1 MIMKSIRYKTVI
13 ASISLAFIVSACSDF
28 LDINKDPNNPTDV
41 SLALLLPYSQAAI
54 VGAVDNTAGGLTSH
68 TQTIVGQYTQRGTM
82 SDYGL
87 QPNDF
92 PIQIGWAQFY
102 TEALTDLNIVISKGI
117 AQESW
122 HYVGIAQVMEA
133 YVFGV
138 AVDLWG
144 DVPFSEAGLGS
155 ANPFPHYDSGE
166 DVYAGIFTMLDDAI
180 DNFEKDAPPVTS
192 DLFYG
197 GDPDQWRKLAK
208 TLKLKLL
215 NQVRLVQ
222 DVSAEVT
229 ALVNEGDL
237 ILDIEDDWELP
248 YGTSISPE
256 NRNPGFVQ
264 EWTAGGQFYYI
275 DPYFFETMN
284 GTETFFPGGN
294 IFLGISDP
302 RIPYYFFNQL
312 PTADDGA
319 AQNPCAYC
327 PSRSGTPFLS
337 IFAFSFNIDPNEGFD
352 QGRSQTVPGLY
363 PMGGRYN
370 DGAGGVASNASA
382 LTAGQVTGP
391 GNVPQRLLTSFQTK
405 YILAELALAG
415 LISGDPRAL
424 LEDAIRDSF
433 AKVNQ
438 VAPLGSAP
446 TISTTSINNYVNAVL
461 AVYDGG
467 GVELQVIMTQKWIAS
482 FGYGIDSYN
491 DYRRT
496 GFPVLHDGNTD
507 NLVVTTRTRNFPV
520 SFPHELQDLITNPNA
535 PEQRVI
541 SEDRVFWDPN

>member
-1 MIMKSIRYKTVI
+1 MKSKKIK
-13 ASISLAFIVSACSDF
+13 SILAVVALMGVLSACSDF
-28 LDINKDPNNPTDV
+28 LDINQDPNNPTDV
-41 SLALLLPYSQAAI
+41 SLALLLPYSQTSI
-54 VGAVDNTAGGLTSH
+54 VAAVDNTAGGLSSH
-68 TQTIVGQYTQRGTM
+68 TQTVIGQYTQRGFLN
-82 SDYGL
+82 DYGL

-92 PIQIGWAQFY
+92 AIAISWQQFY
-102 TEALTDLNIVISKGI
+102 VEAITDLNLIINKGTQ
-117 AQESW
+117 AESW

-133 YVFGV
+133 YAFSV

-155 ANPFPHYDSGE
+155 ENPFPNYDNGA
-166 DVYAGIFTMLDDAI
+166 DVYAGIFALLDAAVV
-180 DNFEKDAPPVTS
+180 NFGKDAPAVTS
-192 DLFYG
+192 DLFYD

-208 TLKLKLL
+208 SLKLKLL

-222 DVSAEVT
+222 NVSAEAT
-229 ALVNEGDL
+229 ALASEGDL
-237 ILDIEDDWELP
+237 ILDIDDDWELA

-275 DPYFFETMN
+275 NPHFFEMMR
-284 GTETFFPGGN
+284 GTDSFFPGGN

-302 RIPYYFFNQL
+302 RVPYYFFNQL
-312 PTADDGA
+312 PTADDAA

-327 PSRSGTPFLS
+327 PSKSGTPFLS
-337 IFAFSFNIDPNEGFD
+337 IYAFSFNIDPNEGFD

-363 PMGGRYN
+363 PIGGKYN
-370 DGAGGVASNASA
+370 DGAGGQASNASA

-391 GNVPQRLLTSFQTK
+391 GNTPQRLLTSFQTK
-405 YILAELALAG
+405 YTLAELALAG
-415 LISGDPRAL
+415 VIPGNPRVYL
-424 LEDAIRDSF
+424 QDAITDSF
-433 AKVNQ
+433 DKVNE
-438 VAPLGSAP
+438 VAALGSAP
-446 TISTTSINNYVNAVL
+446 SLSATAINNYVNAVL

-467 GVELQVIMTQKWIAS
+467 GSELQVIITQKWIAS

-507 NLVVTTRTRNFPV
+507 NLGVTTRTRNFPV
-520 SFPHELQDLITNPNA
+520 SFPHELQDIITNPNA
-535 PEQRVI
+535 PSQRVI
-541 SEDRVFWDPN
+541 SVDRVFWDPN

>member
-1 MIMKSIRYKTVI
+1 MLLIFTM
-13 ASISLAFIVSACSDF
+13 SACSDY
-28 LDINKDPNNPTDV
+28 LDINRDPNNPTDV
-41 SLALLLPYSQAAI
+41 TLALLLPYSQAAI

-68 TQTIVGQYTQRGTM
+68 TQTIMGQYTQRGLM

-87 QPNDF
+87 QANDF
-92 PIQIGWAQFY
+92 PIQIAWAQFY
-102 TEALTDLNIVISKGI
+102 SEALTDLNLVISKGTD
-117 AQESW
+117 QESW
-122 HYVGIAQVMEA
+122 HYVGIGQVMKA
-133 YVFGV
+133 YFFSV

-155 ANPFPHYDSGE
+155 ANPFPTYDDGE
-166 DVYAGIFTMLDDAI
+166 DVYDGIFTLLDDAI
-180 DNFEKDAPPVTS
+180 VNFEKDAPVPTS

-197 GDPDQWRKLAK
+197 GDADQWKKLAK

-215 NQVRLVQ
+215 NQKRLVE
-222 DVSAEVT
+222 DVTAEVT
-229 ALVNEGDL
+229 ALVAEGDL
-237 ILDIEDDWELP
+237 ILDIEDDWQLP

-275 DPYFFETMN
+275 DPYFFETMS
-284 GTETFFPGGN
+284 GTESFFPGGN
-294 IFLGISDP
+294 IFQGISDP
-302 RIPYYFFNQL
+302 RIPYYFFDQL
-312 PTADDGA
+312 ATADDAA

-327 PSRSGTPFLS
+327 PSKSGTPFLS
-337 IFAFSFNIDPNEGFD
+337 IYAFSFNIDPNEGFD

-363 PMGGRYN
+363 PIGGKYN
-370 DGAGGVASNASA
+370 DGNGGQAANAST

-405 YILAELALAG
+405 YILAELAFEG
-415 LISGDPRAL
+415 LIPGDPRTY
-424 LEDAIRDSF
+424 LEDAITDSF
-433 AKVNQ
+433 DKVNQ

-446 TISTTSINNYVNAVL
+446 LISNADITTYVNDVL

-467 GVELQVIMTQKWIAS
+467 GAELQVIMTQKWIAS

-496 GFPVLHDGNTD
+496 GFPVLHDGDTD
-507 NLVVTTRTRNFPV
+507 NLLVTDRTRSFPV
-520 SFPHELQDLITNPNA
+520 SFPHELQDLIVNPNA
-535 PEQRVI
+535 PPQRVI
-541 SEDRVFWDPN
+541 ATDRVFWDPN

>member
-1 MIMKSIRYKTVI
+1 MKLIRKNSIL
-13 ASISLAFIVSACSDF
+13 ASILLMFVMSSCSDY
-28 LDINKDPNNPTDV
+28 LDINRDPNNPTDV
-41 SLALLLPYSQAAI
+41 NLALLLPYSQTAI
-54 VGAVDNTAGGLTSH
+54 VGAVDNTAGGLSSH
-68 TQTIVGQYTQRGTM
+68 TQTIMGQYVQRGFM

-92 PIQIGWAQFY
+92 PIQISWAQFY
-102 TEALTDLNIVISKGI
+102 TESLTDLNLIVAKGTQ
-117 AQESW
+117 QESW
-122 HYVGIAQVMEA
+122 HYVGIAQVMKA
-133 YVFGV
+133 YFFSV

-155 ANPFPHYDSGE
+155 DNPFPVYDPGD
-166 DVYAGIFTMLDDAI
+166 DVYDGIFALLDNAI
-180 DNFEKDAPPVTS
+180 ANFELDAPAVTS
-192 DLFYG
+192 DLFYN
-197 GDPDQWRKLAK
+197 GDPAQWKKLAK
-208 TLKLKLL
+208 SLKLKLL
-215 NQVRLVQ
+215 NQVRMVQ
-222 DVSAEVT
+222 DVTAEAT
-229 ALVNEGDL
+229 ALVAEGDL

-275 DPYFFETMN
+275 DPYFFETMR
-284 GTETFFPGGN
+284 GTESFFPGGN
-294 IFLGISDP
+294 IFEGITDP

-312 PTADDGA
+312 ATANDAA

-327 PSRSGTPFLS
+327 PSKSGTPFLS
-337 IFAFSFNIDPNEGFD
+337 IYAFSFNIDPNEGFD

-370 DGAGGVASNASA
+370 DGAGGVAANAST

-405 YILAELALAG
+405 YTLAELALAG
-415 LISGDPRAL
+415 VIPGNPRDY

-433 AKVNQ
+433 AKVNE
-438 VAPLGSAP
+438 VATLGSAP
-446 TISTTSINNYVNAVL
+446 EISTPTIDSYVNDIL
-461 AVYDGG
+461 SVYDGG
-467 GVELQVIMTQKWIAS
+467 GSELQVIMTQKWIAS

-535 PEQRVI
+535 PPQRVI
-541 SEDRVFWDPN
+541 SVDRVFWDPN